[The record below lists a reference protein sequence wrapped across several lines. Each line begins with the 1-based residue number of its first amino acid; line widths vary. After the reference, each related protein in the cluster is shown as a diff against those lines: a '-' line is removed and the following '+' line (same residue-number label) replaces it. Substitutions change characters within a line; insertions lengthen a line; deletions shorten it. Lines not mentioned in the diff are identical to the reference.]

1 MQMMDDAAEALPVL
15 LPREVYILE
24 GDRDS
29 SSAVMHA
36 FCAEQITMMGRVV
49 WVDGGNV
56 LDPLLLSRMMRSRR
70 CSTRYSL
77 DRVTIARAFTAYQ
90 MSSIIEDRLPGKVRE
105 ESPSLVMVTALS
117 ALFADPDVD
126 GRESRELIRRS
137 MGALVNL
144 AAEGSTVLISGY
156 DGPSC
161 ARRIRAHKTKR
172 GLVVNTPGGV

>member
-1 MQMMDDAAEALPVL
+1 MQNMEDTAEPLPVL
-15 LPREVYILE
+15 LPREIYVLE
-24 GDRDS
+24 GDRE
-29 SSAVMHA
+29 SASPVMHA
-36 FCAEQITMMGRVV
+36 FCAEYITTQGRVV

-56 LDPLLLSRMMRSRR
+56 LDPLRLSRMMRSRR

-77 DRVTIARAFTAYQ
+77 DQVTIARAFTAYQ
-90 MSSIIEDRLPGKVRE
+90 MSSIIEDRLPEKVRE

-137 MGALVNL
+137 MDALGTL

-156 DGPSC
+156 DGPSY
-161 ARRIRAHKTKR
+161 ARRLRARKTRR
-172 GLVVNTPGGV
+172 GLVVSIAGGV